1 MSEQAG
7 SYVRKQ
13 SYRLQFHADRD
24 GIAKVVEFFAA
35 DLTYAWELIKGDAS
49 HRDVD
54 VWEDGR
60 LVCQVSHDPS
70 AVRLSRPAA
79 RAEPLDGFYRGGG
92 CG

>member
-1 MSEQAG
+1 MPQQTHA
-7 SYVRKQ
+7 YARKQ

-60 LVCQVSHDPS
+60 LVCQVSHGPP
-70 AVRLSRPAA
+70 AVRMTRPGAH
-79 RAEPLDGFYRGGG
+79 RPS
-92 CG
+92 